1 VPHDLLS
8 WLAEP
13 GMLTARVRAL
23 CGPAMEF
30 RRLGRLRDAELST
43 SLRERLQ
50 VDDATCLLREVE
62 FCASSGRIV
71 FAQTVLPA
79 STVDRYP
86 WLRELGD
93 SPLGEALRQVDA
105 PLEREPLEYAEL
117 PAGHPLVQAARCDGA
132 DMALWARRAVYRLD
146 GLPILVQEVFLPEL
160 LRVQASA
167 RSHTEEHIMTTDSLP
182 FAVPRPTVAVSGTA
196 ARFPVHR
203 IYCVGRNYAAHARE
217 MGSDPTREPPCF
229 FTKPADAVVANG
241 SPVRYPTRTSNLHH
255 EVELVVAIGK
265 GGRQITAAEAPEHVF
280 GYAVGNDLTR
290 RDLQAHAKDN
300 GLPWDVAKAF
310 DHSAPI
316 TAIRPVTDGGHLTSG
331 RIWLEVNGQSRQD
344 ANVSE
349 LIWSVPEIVAEL
361 STLFEL
367 QPGDLI
373 FTGTPAGVG
382 ALQRGDSIVAG
393 IDGLDTLRTTIV

>member
-1 VPHDLLS
+1 LS
-8 WLAEP
+8 S
-13 GMLTARVRAL
+13 TL
-23 CGPAMEF
+23 C
-30 RRLGRLRDAELST
+30 
-43 SLRERLQ
+43 ERLQ
-50 VDDATCLLREVE
+50 LDDADCLLRDVE
-62 FCASSGRIV
+62 FCVDGERLV

-79 STVDRYP
+79 STLARYP

-93 SPLGEALRQVDA
+93 SPLGEALRRVDE

-117 PAGHPLVQAARCDGA
+117 PDQHPLALAARTGA
-132 DMALWARRAVYRLD
+132 AEALLWARRAVYRLG

-160 LRVQASA
+160 LRMQAAA
-167 RSHTEEHIMTTDSLP
+167 RAHHEDHAMTADTLP
-182 FAVPRPTVAVSGTA
+182 FAVPRPTVGITGSV

-241 SPVRYPTRTSNLHH
+241 SAVRYPSRTADLHH

-265 GGRQITAAEAPEHVF
+265 GGRHVPVAEALEHVF

-290 RDLQAHAKDN
+290 RDLQSHAKDN
-300 GLPWDVAKAF
+300 GLPWDVAKGF

-316 TAIRPVTDGGHLTSG
+316 SAIRPVSDGGHLSSG
-331 RIWLEVNGQSRQD
+331 RIWLEVNGQARQD
-344 ANVSE
+344 ANLTE

-361 STLFEL
+361 SMLFEL

-382 ALQRGDSIVAG
+382 AVERGDSIVAG